1 MSYFQYNKINFTFF
15 QQANGQQIV
24 QAVPAQTAK
33 VLQQQPQATPAP
45 PAPQQT
51 TQRIVQQ
58 NENNLPPVTV
68 LQTQAGQSGQAVQG
82 MGSNIS
88 YEIYFSSLNS
98 NGTYILKM

>member
-1 MSYFQYNKINFTFF
+1 M
-15 QQANGQQIV
+15 
-24 QAVPAQTAK
+24 PAQTAK

-51 TQRIVQQ
+51 TQRVVQQ

-82 MGSNIS
+82 MGFVSS
-88 YEIYFSSLNS
+88 YEIFFSRMNS
-98 NGTYILKM
+98 NGTYKLRM